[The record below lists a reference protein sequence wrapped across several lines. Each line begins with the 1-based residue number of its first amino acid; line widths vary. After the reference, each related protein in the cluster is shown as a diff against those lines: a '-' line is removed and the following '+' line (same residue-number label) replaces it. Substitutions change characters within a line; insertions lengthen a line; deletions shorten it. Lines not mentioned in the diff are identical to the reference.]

1 MFSKYAS
8 HWDNVGISASGLCV
22 AHCLMLPVI
31 VTFLPWFGLEFLA
44 REITHQILVL
54 LLIGFGLCAFIP
66 GYRLHGRF
74 WVAALAL
81 AGWAILVFAT
91 FAADEIF
98 GETFSERWETPL
110 IILGSAILIAAHLK
124 NLNFCRICPMCEA
137 PSLSAGRS
145 QC

>member
-1 MFSKYAS
+1 MLAKYAAR
-8 HWDNVGISASGLCV
+8 WDKLGISASSLCV

-44 REITHQILVL
+44 REIPHQILVL

-74 WVAALAL
+74 WVPALAL
-81 AGWAILVFAT
+81 AGWTIVAFAT
-91 FAADEIF
+91 FAAGEIV
-98 GETFSERWETPL
+98 SARWETPL

-124 NLNFCRICPMCEA
+124 NLSFCRLCPSC
-137 PSLSAGRS
+137 AGRKACA
-145 QC
+145 QP